1 MNKNFK
7 LTLGSIYLFCLAVL
21 LFILFSYLDMKD
33 LTDYSFIRDK
43 GQLLIN
49 FKNDNFLGFSLLF
62 IIASVIWVLLLGF
75 GSPIAILAGFI
86 FGKWYGTF
94 FSVLS
99 FTIGSSL
106 LYLLARYYFESFIT
120 KILSKTIHKYKNLFN
135 KNEFLYFMIFRF
147 TGGAGIP
154 FAIQNILPII
164 FNMKLKNYFL
174 STFLGLIPTIFIINS
189 LGSGIEQILQNNET
203 FNYMNI
209 LTEKNIYLPLIGF
222 FIILIISYLIKKKY
236 FKDN

>member
-7 LTLGSIYLFCLAVL
+7 LTLGSIYLFCLAIL

-147 TGGAGIP
+147 AGGGGIP
-154 FAIQNILPII
+154 FAIQNVLPVI
-164 FNMKLKNYFL
+164 FDMKVKNYFYASL
-174 STFLGLIPTIFIINS
+174 TGLVPSIFIINT
-189 LGSGIEQILQNNET
+189 LGSGIEKIIELNEKPSMTEIILNPE
-203 FNYMNI
+203 
-209 LTEKNIYLPLIGF
+209 IYLPLLGF
-222 FIILIISYLIKKKY
+222 LLILIISYFLKKKF
-236 FKDN
+236 FKN

>member
-7 LTLGSIYLFCLAVL
+7 LILGGIYLLCLGIL

-33 LTDYSFIRDK
+33 LTNYSFIRDK

-49 FKNDNFLGFSLLF
+49 FKNENFFGFTILF
-62 IIASVIWVLLLGF
+62 IIASVVWVLLLGF

-106 LYLLARYYFESFIT
+106 LYLLARYYLESFIT
-120 KILSKTIHKYKNLFN
+120 KILSEIDLIT
-135 KNEFLYFMIFRF
+135 
-147 TGGAGIP
+147 
-154 FAIQNILPII
+154 
-164 FNMKLKNYFL
+164 LK
-174 STFLGLIPTIFIINS
+174 S
-189 LGSGIEQILQNNET
+189 
-203 FNYMNI
+203 
-209 LTEKNIYLPLIGF
+209 
-222 FIILIISYLIKKKY
+222 
-236 FKDN
+236 

>member
-7 LTLGSIYLFCLAVL
+7 LTLGSIYLFCLAIL

-154 FAIQNILPII
+154 FAIQNVLPVV
-164 FNMKLKNYFL
+164 FNMKIKNYIYA
-174 STFLGLIPTIFIINS
+174 TFLGLVPTVFVINS
-189 LGSGIEQILQNNET
+189 LGEGIENLIENN
-203 FNYMNI
+203 
-209 LTEKNIYLPLIGF
+209 KNIDYKNIFTDPGIYVPLIGF
-222 FIILIISYLIKKKY
+222 LIILLISYFIKKKI
-236 FKDN
+236 FKK

>member
-7 LTLGSIYLFCLAVL
+7 LILGGIYLLCLGIL

-33 LTDYSFIRDK
+33 LTNYSFIRDK

-49 FKNDNFLGFSLLF
+49 FKNENFFGFTILF
-62 IIASVIWVLLLGF
+62 IIASVVWVLLLGF

-106 LYLLARYYFESFIT
+106 LYLLARYYLESFIT

-135 KNEFLYFMIFRF
+135 KNEFLYFMIFRL

-154 FAIQNILPII
+154 FAIQNVLPVL
-164 FNMKLKNYFL
+164 FNMKIKNYIYA
-174 STFLGLIPTIFIINS
+174 TFLGLVPTVFVINS
-189 LGSGIEQILQNNET
+189 LGEGIENLIESNE
-203 FNYMNI
+203 NI
-209 LTEKNIYLPLIGF
+209 GYKNIITDPGIYIPLIGF
-222 FIILIISYLIKKKY
+222 LIILIISYFIKKKI
-236 FKDN
+236 FEK